1 MIKLANKISD
11 ETIEYVGILAKL
23 ELSEEEK
30 EAAKKDMEQMLDYI
44 DTLNETIKSYYKI
57 LSEDFPKFLNEYIN
71 TPEML
76 KQSKISVSCGT
87 IYSKMYKQMWYS
99 SLDHSIA
106 VALII
111 WHFTKDRK
119 QTLSGLFHDIATPV
133 FKHSIDFMNKDYEK
147 QESTE
152 ELTTKI
158 ISESKEIMELLNR
171 DGIKV
176 EEVADYHIY
185 PIADNDTPC
194 LSSDRLEYTLSNG
207 LGATEKIWTLDDVKE
222 IYDNIEIQEDENG
235 IEELGF
241 KDIAIAEK
249 FVHTMSILS
258 RLYRREKTLFTMQ
271 MLADIMRIMS
281 DNNLINIS
289 EMYNLSEKEVIEK
302 IEKCNVKNIS
312 NGFEIW
318 KHATDI
324 LTSEKMPE
332 GKYFVNIEKVKKRY
346 INPLVRYNNEYKRI
360 KDISEKATN
369 DINEALE
376 YKTAKYVFLDFD
388 FK

>member
-1 MIKLANKISD
+1 MNN
-11 ETIEYVGILAKL
+11 
-23 ELSEEEK
+23 
-30 EAAKKDMEQMLDYI
+30 YI

-57 LSEDFPKFLNEYIN
+57 LSEDFPDFLNEYIN

-76 KQSKISVSCGT
+76 KQAKISISCGT
-87 IYSKMYKQMWYS
+87 IYSKMYNQMWYS

-111 WHFTKDRK
+111 WHFTKDKK

-158 ISESKEIMELLNR
+158 ISESKEIMTLLNR

-176 EEVADYHIY
+176 EEVSDYHIY

-207 LGATEKIWTLDDVKE
+207 LGATEKIWTLDDVKD
-222 IYDNIEIQEDENG
+222 IYDNIEIQKDEKG
-235 IEELGF
+235 VEEVGF

-271 MLADIMRIMS
+271 MLADIMKIMS
-281 DNNLINIS
+281 DNNLINVA
-289 EMYNLSEKEVIEK
+289 EMYNLSEKEVIER
-302 IEKCNVKNIS
+302 IEKCNIRNIS
-312 NGFEIW
+312 NGFKTW
-318 KHATDI
+318 KNSTDI
-324 LTSEKMPE
+324 LTSEVAPE

-346 INPLVRYNNEYKRI
+346 INPLVRYNNEYKRL
-360 KDISEKATN
+360 KNISKKATN

>member
-1 MIKLANKISD
+1 MNN
-11 ETIEYVGILAKL
+11 
-23 ELSEEEK
+23 
-30 EAAKKDMEQMLDYI
+30 YI

-57 LSEDFPKFLNEYIN
+57 LSEDFPDFLNEYIN

-76 KQSKISVSCGT
+76 KQAKISVSCGT
-87 IYSKMYKQMWYS
+87 IYSKMYNQMWYS

-111 WHFTKDRK
+111 WHFTKDKK

-158 ISESKEIMELLNR
+158 ISESKEIMTLLNR

-176 EEVADYHIY
+176 EEVSDYHIY

-207 LGATEKIWTLDDVKE
+207 LGATQKIWTLDDVKD
-222 IYDNIEIQEDENG
+222 IYDNIEIQKDEKG
-235 IEELGF
+235 VEELGF

-271 MLADIMRIMS
+271 MLADIMKIMS
-281 DNNLINIS
+281 NNNLINVA
-289 EMYNLSEKEVIEK
+289 EMYNLSEKEVIER
-302 IEKCNVKNIS
+302 IEKCNVRNIS
-312 NGFEIW
+312 NGFKTW
-318 KHATDI
+318 KNATDI
-324 LTSEKMPE
+324 LTSEVAPE

-346 INPLVRYNNEYKRI
+346 INPLVRYNNEYKRL
-360 KDISEKATN
+360 KDISKKATN

>member
-1 MIKLANKISD
+1 MNN
-11 ETIEYVGILAKL
+11 
-23 ELSEEEK
+23 
-30 EAAKKDMEQMLDYI
+30 YI

-57 LSEDFPKFLNEYIN
+57 LSEDFPDFLNEYIN

-76 KQSKISVSCGT
+76 KQAKISVSCGT
-87 IYSKMYKQMWYS
+87 IYSKMYNQMWYS

-111 WHFTKDRK
+111 WHFTKDKK

-158 ISESKEIMELLNR
+158 ISESKEIMTLLNR

-176 EEVADYHIY
+176 EEVSDYHIY

-194 LSSDRLEYTLSNG
+194 LSSDGLEYTLSNG
-207 LGATEKIWTLDDVKE
+207 LGATEKIWTLDDVKDV
-222 IYDNIEIQEDENG
+222 YDNIEIQKDEKG
-235 IEELGF
+235 VEEVGF

-271 MLADIMRIMS
+271 MLADIMKIMS
-281 DNNLINIS
+281 DNNLINVA
-289 EMYNLSEKEVIEK
+289 EMYNLSEKEVIER
-302 IEKCNVKNIS
+302 IEKCNIRNIS
-312 NGFEIW
+312 NGFKTW
-318 KHATDI
+318 KNSTDI
-324 LTSEKMPE
+324 LTSEVAPE

-346 INPLVRYNNEYKRI
+346 INPLVRYNNEYKRL
-360 KDISEKATN
+360 KNISKKATN

>member
-1 MIKLANKISD
+1 MNN
-11 ETIEYVGILAKL
+11 
-23 ELSEEEK
+23 
-30 EAAKKDMEQMLDYI
+30 YI
-44 DTLNETIKSYYKI
+44 GTLNKTIKSYYKI
-57 LSEDFPKFLNEYIN
+57 LSEDFPDFLNEYIN

-76 KQSKISVSCGT
+76 KQAKISVSCGT
-87 IYSKMYKQMWYS
+87 IYSKMYNQMWYS

-111 WHFTKDRK
+111 WHFTKDKK

-158 ISESKEIMELLNR
+158 INESKEIMTLLNR

-176 EEVADYHIY
+176 EEVTDYHIY

-222 IYDNIEIQEDENG
+222 IYDNIEIQKDEKG
-235 IEELGF
+235 VEELGF

-249 FVHTMSILS
+249 FVHTMNILS

-271 MLADIMRIMS
+271 MIADIMKIMS
-281 DNNLINIS
+281 DNNLINVAEI
-289 EMYNLSEKEVIEK
+289 YNLSEKEMIER
-302 IEKCNVKNIS
+302 IEKCNINNIS
-312 NGFEIW
+312 YGFKTW
-318 KHATDI
+318 KNATDI
-324 LTSEKMPE
+324 LTSETKPE

-346 INPLVRYNNEYKRI
+346 INPLVRYYNEYKRI
-360 KDISEKATN
+360 KDISEEAAY

-376 YKTAKYVFLDFD
+376 YKTAKYIFLDFD

>member
-1 MIKLANKISD
+1 MNN
-11 ETIEYVGILAKL
+11 
-23 ELSEEEK
+23 
-30 EAAKKDMEQMLDYI
+30 YI

-57 LSEDFPKFLNEYIN
+57 LSEDFPDFLNEYIN

-76 KQSKISVSCGT
+76 KQAKISVSCGT
-87 IYSKMYKQMWYS
+87 IYSKMYNQMWYS

-111 WHFTKDRK
+111 WHFTKDKK

-158 ISESKEIMELLNR
+158 ISESKEIMTLLNR

-176 EEVADYHIY
+176 EEVSDYHIY
-185 PIADNDTPC
+185 SIADNDTPC

-207 LGATEKIWTLDDVKE
+207 LGATEKIWTLDDVKDV
-222 IYDNIEIQEDENG
+222 YDNIEIQKDEKG
-235 IEELGF
+235 VEEVGF

-249 FVHTMSILS
+249 FVHTMGILS

-271 MLADIMRIMS
+271 MLADIMKIMS
-281 DNNLINIS
+281 DNNLINVA
-289 EMYNLSEKEVIEK
+289 EMYNLSEKEVIER
-302 IEKCNVKNIS
+302 IEKCNIRNIS
-312 NGFEIW
+312 NGFKTW
-318 KHATDI
+318 KNSTDI
-324 LTSEKMPE
+324 LTSEVAPE

-346 INPLVRYNNEYKRI
+346 INPLVRYNNEYKRL
-360 KDISEKATN
+360 KNISKKATN

>member
-1 MIKLANKISD
+1 MNN
-11 ETIEYVGILAKL
+11 
-23 ELSEEEK
+23 
-30 EAAKKDMEQMLDYI
+30 YI

-57 LSEDFPKFLNEYIN
+57 LSEDFPDFLNEYIN

-76 KQSKISVSCGT
+76 KQAKISVSCGT
-87 IYSKMYKQMWYS
+87 IYSKMYNQMWYS

-111 WHFTKDRK
+111 WHFTKDKK

-158 ISESKEIMELLNR
+158 ISESKEIMTLLNR

-176 EEVADYHIY
+176 EEVSDYHIY

-194 LSSDRLEYTLSNG
+194 LSSDGLEYTLSNG
-207 LGATEKIWTLDDVKE
+207 LGATEKIWTLDDVKDV
-222 IYDNIEIQEDENG
+222 YDNIEIQKDEKG
-235 IEELGF
+235 VEEIGF

-249 FVHTMSILS
+249 FVHTMGILS

-271 MLADIMRIMS
+271 MLADIMKIMS
-281 DNNLINIS
+281 DNNLINVA
-289 EMYNLSEKEVIEK
+289 EMYNLSEKEVIER
-302 IEKCNVKNIS
+302 IEKCNIRNIS
-312 NGFEIW
+312 NGFKTW
-318 KHATDI
+318 KNSTDI
-324 LTSEKMPE
+324 LTSEVAPE

-346 INPLVRYNNEYKRI
+346 INPLVRYNNEYKRL
-360 KDISEKATN
+360 KNISKKATN

>member
-1 MIKLANKISD
+1 MNN
-11 ETIEYVGILAKL
+11 
-23 ELSEEEK
+23 
-30 EAAKKDMEQMLDYI
+30 YI

-57 LSEDFPKFLNEYIN
+57 LSEDFPDFLNEYIN

-76 KQSKISVSCGT
+76 KQAKISVSCGT
-87 IYSKMYKQMWYS
+87 IYSKMYNQMWYS

-111 WHFTKDRK
+111 WHFTKDKK

-158 ISESKEIMELLNR
+158 ISESKEIMTLLNR

-176 EEVADYHIY
+176 EEVSDYHIY

-207 LGATEKIWTLDDVKE
+207 LGATEKIWTLDDVKD
-222 IYDNIEIQEDENG
+222 IYDNIEIQKDEKG
-235 IEELGF
+235 VEEVGF

-271 MLADIMRIMS
+271 MLADIMKIMS
-281 DNNLINIS
+281 DNNLINVA
-289 EMYNLSEKEVIEK
+289 EMYNLSEKEVIER
-302 IEKCNVKNIS
+302 IEKCNVRNIS
-312 NGFEIW
+312 NGFKTW
-318 KHATDI
+318 KNATDI
-324 LTSEKMPE
+324 LTSEVAPE

-346 INPLVRYNNEYKRI
+346 INPLVRYNNEYKRL
-360 KDISEKATN
+360 KNISKKATN

>member
-1 MIKLANKISD
+1 MNN
-11 ETIEYVGILAKL
+11 
-23 ELSEEEK
+23 
-30 EAAKKDMEQMLDYI
+30 YI

-57 LSEDFPKFLNEYIN
+57 LSEDFPDFLNEYIN

-76 KQSKISVSCGT
+76 KQAKISVSCGT
-87 IYSKMYKQMWYS
+87 IYSKMYNQMWYS

-111 WHFTKDRK
+111 WHFTKDKK

-158 ISESKEIMELLNR
+158 ISESKEIMTLLNR

-176 EEVADYHIY
+176 EEVSDYHIY

-207 LGATEKIWTLDDVKE
+207 LGATEKIWTLDDVKD
-222 IYDNIEIQEDENG
+222 IYDNIEIQKDEKG
-235 IEELGF
+235 VEEVGF

-271 MLADIMRIMS
+271 MLADIMKIMS
-281 DNNLINIS
+281 DNNLINVA
-289 EMYNLSEKEVIEK
+289 EMYNLSEKEVIER
-302 IEKCNVKNIS
+302 IEKCNIRNIS
-312 NGFEIW
+312 NGFKTW
-318 KHATDI
+318 KNSTDI
-324 LTSEKMPE
+324 LTSEVAPE

-346 INPLVRYNNEYKRI
+346 INPLVRYNNEYKRL
-360 KDISEKATN
+360 KDISKKATN